1 MKRDK
6 RLIIMDVIIA
16 VLVVLNAAVIIAYV
30 EDGNGYNRLWSSYR
44 IMGCYRNDEY
54 GNAVDYTS
62 RNGFVLDDNDKTD
75 KKYKDLYESM
85 AVADYYKARFY
96 ENVYVTSGNAAKE
109 DEMSGLADDAVKRM
123 GSLEPL
129 KKRIDN
135 MIK

>member
-16 VLVVLNAAVIIAYV
+16 VMVVFNAAVIIAHV
-30 EDGNGYNRLWSSYR
+30 EDGNGYNQLWSSYR
-44 IMGCYRNDEY
+44 IMDCYRNDEY

-62 RNGFVLDDNDKTD
+62 RNGFILNDDDRADKR
-75 KKYKDLYESM
+75 YKELYESM

-96 ENVYVTSGNAAKE
+96 EKVYETTGNRAKVA
-109 DEMSGLADDAVKRM
+109 EMSGMAEDAVKHM
-123 GSLEPL
+123 DTLEPL

-135 MIK
+135 MLD